1 MNRLA
6 ALETQAEFPL
16 WAEPVAIR
24 IADLLKDDLAA
35 NTRELMALRTQL
47 HDLVETQ
54 LLFLESLQSQ
64 LKR

>member
-1 MNRLA
+1 
-6 ALETQAEFPL
+6 
-16 WAEPVAIR
+16 VAIR